1 MDSHQIKEEYS
12 ENFRFKPLADIK
24 KEVKE
29 ELIAEEK
36 VESEKGMNLEEY
48 NAIKVLLSSSNVR
61 KGNVDQMREVFKV
74 VLDLE
79 AHCGAKTYLAKEG
92 DIKKE
97 VKEELVTAEEEKVQ
111 KEMNGKGCNAIK
123 ELLST
128 SNVRKRNVDQ
138 MGEVFKMLLNF
149 EAHCGAETELAK
161 REAEELKKQL
171 KAKETELQKM
181 KMKNYEIR
189 EYLQPLTLSMSTGS
203 KAVKH

>member
-79 AHCGAKTYLAKEG
+79 AHCGAKTDLAKKE

-97 VKEELVTAEEEKVQ
+97 VKEELITAEEEEGQ
-111 KEMNGKGCNAIK
+111 KEMHWKENNAIK

-128 SNVRKRNVDQ
+128 SNVRGRNVDQ

-149 EAHCGAETELAK
+149 EAHCGAETDFAK

>member
-12 ENFRFKPLADIK
+12 ENLRFKPLADIK

-29 ELIAEEK
+29 ELIAEEEM
-36 VESEKGMNLEEY
+36 ESQEGMNFEEY

-61 KGNVDQMREVFKV
+61 KANVDQMREVFKV

-128 SNVRKRNVDQ
+128 SNVCRRNIQD
-138 MGEVFKMLLNF
+138 
-149 EAHCGAETELAK
+149 AP
-161 REAEELKKQL
+161 QL
-171 KAKETELQKM
+171 
-181 KMKNYEIR
+181 
-189 EYLQPLTLSMSTGS
+189 
-203 KAVKH
+203 